1 MASSSD
7 RKQSMGS
14 AMPKNDAGIH
24 REKEAME
31 LSDEE
36 LKQVNG
42 SHLGHDEMSGGRMG
56 LV

>member
-1 MASSSD
+1 
-7 RKQSMGS
+7 MGS

-42 SHLGHDEMSGGRMG
+42 SHLGHDELSGSRMG
-56 LV
+56 LA